1 MSIEQNLEVSL
12 LLEIYGNLLTQK
24 QQDILS
30 EFYNDNISISEIAQT
45 HDSSRQ
51 AVNDLIKRSV
61 KVLQDYEKKLHLL
74 KKFVKIKTTVNDVL
88 SNNPRTE
95 NNKPFVEALNK
106 ILEDM

>member
-61 KVLQDYEKKLHLL
+61 KVLQGYEKKLHLL